1 MRRVAGAVL
10 LAVSAALLLLAS
22 AASCRA
28 PETVRCAARPLS
40 MAQLPAISLPDGPVR
55 INQAG
60 LAELLTLPGVG
71 ETIGQR
77 IVEER
82 ETSGPFY
89 YPEDLTVV
97 KGIGP
102 KLVEGMREQ
111 LNLEVTDE

>member
-1 MRRVAGAVL
+1 L
-10 LAVSAALLLLAS
+10 LTLSAALLLAS

-28 PETVRCAARPLS
+28 PETVHCAARPLS
-40 MAQLPAISLPDGPVR
+40 MARLPAISLPDGPVR

-60 LAELLTLPGVG
+60 IAELLTLPGVG

-77 IVEER
+77 IVAER
-82 ETSGPFY
+82 EKDGPFY

-102 KLVEGMREQ
+102 KLVEGLREQ